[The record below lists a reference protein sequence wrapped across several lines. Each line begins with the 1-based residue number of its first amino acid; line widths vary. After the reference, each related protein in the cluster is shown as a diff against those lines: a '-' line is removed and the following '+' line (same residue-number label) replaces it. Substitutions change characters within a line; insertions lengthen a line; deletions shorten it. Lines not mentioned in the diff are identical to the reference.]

1 MSAEEDLLQAVRELA
16 HGLGWIT
23 YHTRMSKRSDPGWPD
38 LVLVRGDRIV
48 YRELKSATGKVSEEQ
63 QVWLDALAAAGAD
76 TGVWRPADLTSGE
89 IQRDLLRGERDR
101 TFGAQLAVR
110 LAQARA
116 KRSATAMRRRGRV
129 LAPRLDP

>member
-1 MSAEEDLLQAVRELA
+1 VTEEELLQSVRELA
-16 HGLGWIT
+16 HGLGWLT

-38 LVLVRGDRIV
+38 LVLVRGDRV
-48 YRELKSATGKVSEEQ
+48 AYRELKNATGKVTDEQ

-76 TGVWRPADLTSGE
+76 TGVWRPVDLASGE

-116 KRSATAMRRRGRV
+116 KRSAPARRRRGQQ